1 MAQTLIQKSVVKT
14 LKSLLK
20 NLRLTSQT
28 LTQKSEVKLSNP
40 HTHRSKVTGSLD
52 RPRLKEKG
60 AEQCW
65 RGNGSVREARSAPTA
80 QQICL

>member
-1 MAQTLIQKSVVKT
+1 MDP
-14 LKSLLK
+14 
-20 NLRLTSQT
+20 
-28 LTQKSEVKLSNP
+28 NP
-40 HTHRSKVTGSLD
+40 HTQEQGYNNLD
-52 RPRLKEKG
+52 RSWLKEKG